1 MKVGDLDNETRKAV
15 FLEIAELQADCRC
28 GNLSLQDIR
37 ELLFG
42 KVHVCE
48 SEGYCWCSP
57 GCVHNEDLTTSHM
70 PDCREGI
77 AQSRVMER
85 EKRERKRRGKKA

>member
-1 MKVGDLDNETRKAV
+1 MKVGDLDTETRKAV
-15 FLEIAELQADCRC
+15 FLEIANLLADCRC

-37 ELLFG
+37 ELLLG

-48 SEGYCWCSP
+48 SEGHCRCTP

-70 PDCREGI
+70 PDCPE
-77 AQSRVMER
+77 AVALSHVMER